1 MATKN
6 KLPLTKPTKRQCRY
20 KFNDEELLAL
30 GKELAEANGQL
41 TALEE
46 DKKRVVS
53 DFTAKV
59 AAKEADVSIGV
70 NKIQSGYEWRELPCT
85 ITFNSPVPGKKTVV
99 RDDTQEQVAIENMTQ
114 DELQTDLKLEE
125 NDIGGAAKKFG
136 TT

>member
-1 MATKN
+1 V
-6 KLPLTKPTKRQCRY
+6 
-20 KFNDEELLAL
+20 L

-59 AAKEADVSIGV
+59 AAKEAEVSIGV

-85 ITFNSPVPGKKTVV
+85 ITFNDPAAGKKTIR
-99 RDDTQEQVAIENMTQ
+99 RDDTLESVAVENMTQ
-114 DELQTDLKLEE
+114 DELQTDLKL
-125 NDIGGAAKKFG
+125 DAAVE
-136 TT
+136 